1 MEISGM
7 DNGKKE
13 DGFAR
18 RTRQTKAAI
27 LSAARSLFLSR
38 GPLGTSIADIAR
50 EAGVSQVSIYNHFDG
65 KDALLAAV
73 VREQLDAQLTKAEA
87 VLDLELPFTEKVARI
102 FALGAAEDQAVT
114 DESLANFDWA
124 DPKIQAIYDTFLAER
139 QVPFILR
146 FVDMGKKDGAIKE
159 DLSGEAVVAYMEAFR
174 HISRDPDL
182 LQKGRDYLA
191 SLSHLFFYGIL
202 GKAAH

>member
-1 MEISGM
+1 M

-73 VREQLDAQLTKAEA
+73 VREHLDAQLTKAEA

-102 FALGAAEDQAVT
+102 FALGAAEDEAVT

-146 FVDMGKKDGAIKE
+146 FVDMGKQDGAIKE

-182 LQKGRDYLA
+182 LQKGRDYLT

>member
-1 MEISGM
+1 MG
-7 DNGKKE
+7 NGNKE

-27 LSAARSLFLSR
+27 LSAARSLFLTR
-38 GPLGTSIADIAR
+38 GPLKTSIADIAR
-50 EAGVSQVSIYNHFDG
+50 EGGVSQVSIYNHFDG

-73 VREQLDAQLTKAEA
+73 VREHLDAQLTKAES
-87 VLDLELPFTEKVARI
+87 VLDLELPFEEKLTRM
-102 FALGAAEDQAVT
+102 FALGAAEDAAVT
-114 DESLANFDWA
+114 DDSLANFDWA

-146 FVDMGKKDGAIKE
+146 FVDMGKKEGAIKQ
-159 DLSGEAVVAYMEAFR
+159 DLSAEAVVSYTEAFR

-182 LQKGRDYLA
+182 LQKGRNYLS
-191 SLSHLFFYGIL
+191 SLSHLFFYGLL
-202 GKAAH
+202 GKSATKGL